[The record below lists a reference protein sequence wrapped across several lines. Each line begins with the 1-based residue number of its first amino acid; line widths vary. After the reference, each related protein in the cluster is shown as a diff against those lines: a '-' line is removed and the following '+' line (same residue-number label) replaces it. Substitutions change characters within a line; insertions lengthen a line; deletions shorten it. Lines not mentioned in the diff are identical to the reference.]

1 MKANLPHEL
10 QQRVADLRQQW
21 NRGQATELVCVFAA
35 SLVGL
40 LLLAG
45 LLDYGLRLADRGSRV
60 LLSLALVAGVLAL
73 IWQLLQQWRRL
84 RWTDFTAA
92 QHVQQTF
99 TQLGDRLASS
109 LEFLNQD
116 EDDPAAGSPR
126 MRRAVVADTTSAIE
140 TLTLEQVVESNARNR
155 AIFAAV
161 VAGLLTLAICL
172 AVPQAVQT
180 ALARVAMPWSSV
192 EWPRRNDLAFVD
204 PPTLLARGDDFEAA
218 LLDNAGQL
226 PSEVQVEYRYEADG
240 KSRYEQTWMQRVGDR
255 AVARRENIQRP
266 FEYRA
271 TGGDHHTMAWTR
283 VEVVDP
289 PGVEQIELIAHPPAY
304 SGLPAGKVKLPQ
316 RILSG
321 SQIEVA
327 GVATTPLQSATLIA
341 TNASREEDLSL
352 PAQLNGDSTEHFRL
366 DAAELLLSTEATQ
379 AKVAIRLDLVAKN
392 GLKNSLP
399 LGEVA
404 MVADRPP
411 KFTWVHPAE
420 DLNLLPTAVLPLGA
434 SASDD
439 LAIHRVD
446 LTLEKAIG
454 TSEERETGQQQVISL
469 YQAGENPPQ
478 RESLPSEGKSL
489 DIRTMEGELRIETLN
504 LSAGSV
510 LEIRPLTFDYLPQQ
524 ADDSQVR
531 RISVISQDELDAQ
544 LAEAQ
549 NNILRLLE
557 QALADQRASQRQS
570 TQLATDTGQG
580 KSVVRNHLDALVSAR
595 LAQQNTQLILTAD
608 NDSVL
613 TRVQAVLDQ
622 LAMNRLDRTALSNQ
636 LQHIRE
642 HINRLA
648 TSPLPA
654 AEQQLTALRKQ
665 LESRMGTTTTADQ
678 ATQAA
683 NNFRRLD
690 GSQQV
695 VIRTLEQLIDAAGD
709 WSDADRFVRELA
721 RLEQEQRE
729 LREATLAAARQQL
742 TARANRAGEGVDPA
756 ELAQLE
762 AAQGD
767 LSRRFE
773 KLASTMAKSANQ
785 SSTPNANADVNQ
797 LQQRLADALAE
808 AQASNLAGLMA
819 QGRQQIGAE
828 QLGRATES
836 QDAAAEKLRDLVE
849 MLRNRPPSDP
859 AELASRL
866 RQLQQELDSLAQAAE
881 SASSPNQREALS
893 QQLDRLSR
901 ELNRMTAAA
910 AGEMTAQA
918 GQSAAPQP
926 GDSPAEAEQKM
937 KQAQDQIAQA
947 QQDLAKRIAELEQE
961 QEQSLLDRLAV
972 VLDELIPRQQ
982 RILEQTLQLEYQR
995 ETQTAPGAESI
1006 QADQLAINEANLS
1019 QELLA
1024 AISDLTRRAVFQ
1036 LALRSAADDLQQAAQ
1051 ALEQDNTGR
1060 VTQSLELGALARMRH
1075 VLEVLRAPPP
1085 QPDEEESQQGDNGGG
1100 EGGGQ
1105 QPQQPPLI
1113 ELAEVKML
1121 RWLQADLN
1129 GRTRLYEA
1137 DLADNAAQAD
1147 AKRQASQRLS
1157 AEQQSLTELV
1167 REMLKRNNRD
1177 AQPEIDL

>member
-10 QQRVADLRQQW
+10 QQRVAKLRQQR
-21 NRGQATELVCVFAA
+21 NRGQVIGLACVFVA

-45 LLDYGLRLADRGSRV
+45 LLDYGLRIADRGSRV

-73 IWQLLQQWRRL
+73 LWQLRRQWRRR

-92 QHVQQTF
+92 QRVQQAF
-99 TQLGDRLASS
+99 PQLGDRLASA
-109 LEFLNQD
+109 LEFLRQD

-140 TLTLEQVVESNARNR
+140 TLTLEQVVVSNTRNR

-161 VAGLLTLAICL
+161 AAGLLTLGVGL
-172 AVPQAVQT
+172 AAPQAVQT
-180 ALARVAMPWSSV
+180 ALTRVAMPWSNV

-218 LLDNAGQL
+218 LLDNAEQL
-226 PSEVQVEYRYEADG
+226 PSEVQVEYRYTAGG
-240 KSRYEQTWMQRVGDR
+240 KSRHEQTWMQRVGDR
-255 AVARRENIQRP
+255 AIARRENVQRP

-271 TGGDHHTMAWTR
+271 TGGDHHTMAWSQ
-283 VEVVDP
+283 VDVVDP
-289 PGVEQIELIAHPPAY
+289 PGVEQLELVAHPPTY
-304 SGLPAGKVKLPQ
+304 SGLPAGKLESPQ

-321 SQIEVA
+321 TKIEVA
-327 GVATTPLQSATLIA
+327 GLATTPLQSATLIA
-341 TNASREEDLSL
+341 VNAARGEDLSL
-352 PAQLNGDSTEHFRL
+352 PAQLDGNSTQRL
-366 DAAELLLSTEATQ
+366 RVDAAELLLSTEATQ
-379 AKVAIRLDLVAKN
+379 AKVAIRLDLVAN
-392 GLKNSLP
+392 SGLKNSIP
-399 LGEVA
+399 LGEFA

-420 DLNLLPTAVLPLGA
+420 DLNLLPTAVLPLEA
-434 SASDD
+434 TASDD
-439 LAIHRVD
+439 LAIHHVD
-446 LTLEKAIG
+446 LTIDTAGGTGEPGEASHQQAI
-454 TSEERETGQQQVISL
+454 TL
-469 YQAGENPPQ
+469 YRAGENPPQ
-478 RESLPSEGKSL
+478 REELPGDDQSL
-489 DIRTMEGELRIETLN
+489 DIRTMQGELQLETLN
-504 LSAGSV
+504 LPAGSV
-510 LEIRPLTFDYLPQQ
+510 LEIRPLTFDYMPQQ
-524 ADDSQVR
+524 AVESQVR
-531 RISVISQDELDAQ
+531 RITLITPDELDAL

-549 NNILRLLE
+549 SEILRLLE

-570 TQLATDTGQG
+570 TQLANDTGQG
-580 KSVVRNHLDALVSAR
+580 KPVVRNHLDALVSAR

-608 NDSVL
+608 SDSVL

-622 LAMNRLDRTALSNQ
+622 LAMNRLDRTTLTNGVER
-636 LQHIRE
+636 IRE
-642 HINRLA
+642 QINRLA

-654 AEQQLTALRKQ
+654 AEQQLTDLRKQ
-665 LESRMGTTTTADQ
+665 LDSRLGTTTTADQ

-683 NNFRRLD
+683 SSFGLLD
-690 GSQQV
+690 GSQQE
-695 VIRTLEQLIDAAGD
+695 VIRTLEQLIDQAGD

-729 LREATLAAARQQL
+729 HREATLAAARQQL

-756 ELAQLE
+756 ELARLE
-762 AAQGD
+762 AAQGE

-773 KLASTMAKSANQ
+773 KLASAMARNANQ
-785 SSTPNANADVNQ
+785 SSTPNAEADE

-808 AQASNLAGLMA
+808 AQASNLAGLME

-836 QDAAAEKLRDLVE
+836 QAAAADKLRELVE

-859 AELASRL
+859 AELASKL
-866 RQLQQELDSLAQAAE
+866 RELQQQLNSLAEAAE

-901 ELNRMTAAA
+901 ELSRMTAAA
-910 AGEMTAQA
+910 AGEKTAQA

-926 GDSPAEAEQKM
+926 GESPAEAEQKM
-937 KQAQDQIAQA
+937 QQAQDQIAQA
-947 QQDLAKRIAELEQE
+947 QQDLAQRIAELEQE
-961 QEQSLLDRLAV
+961 QEQTLLDRLAV

-995 ETQTAPGAESI
+995 ETQTAPEPNAI
-1006 QADQLAINEANLS
+1006 RADQLATNEVNLS

-1036 LALRSAADDLQQAAQ
+1036 LALRSAAEDLQQAAQ
-1051 ALEQDNTGR
+1051 ALQQDNTGR

-1085 QPDEEESQQGDNGGG
+1085 QPDEQESQQADNNGG

-1129 GRTRLYEA
+1129 SRTRLYEA